1 MKKATLFFP
10 YIVIIIR
17 NQLNIKKIKSTNI
30 ILGKNHKKT
39 QKQQPQKTHVGEH
52 CSNLQCFKE
61 KNFKTKFS
69 TNSILKK

>member
-1 MKKATLFFP
+1 MKKATLLFP

-39 QKQQPQKTHVGEH
+39 QKQQQQK
-52 CSNLQCFKE
+52 
-61 KNFKTKFS
+61 
-69 TNSILKK
+69 NSCGGTL